1 VVSYAAGQAS
11 TTVRTAVAAPGWF
24 FTLDADG
31 GSTLAATDVNGVT
44 LTKDNPI
51 SPGAGRRSTR
61 PVRKWPGLLVNGVA
75 AQVLYNGGVPGFPGL
90 GQINIVVP
98 AATTGPVDLT
108 VGGVHRAQAAR
119 LWIKR

>member
-1 VVSYAAGQAS
+1 
-11 TTVRTAVAAPGWF
+11 VAAPGWF
-24 FTLDADG
+24 FTPDADS
-31 GSTLAATDVNGVT
+31 GSTLAATDVNGVPVT
-44 LTKDNPI
+44 QDNPI
-51 SPGAGRRSTR
+51 APGAVAALYGTGFADSLDTE
-61 PVRKWPGLLVNGVA
+61 VLVNGVA
-75 AQVLYNGGVPGFPGL
+75 APVLYNGRVPGFPGL